1 MIDDMTNEE
10 YFEYIKRVKESN
22 KIVDA
27 IVQLAKV
34 SGVEITWS
42 NSSNLN
48 INGDVSAIE
57 LLLPIISK
65 RKKELLRWLEPEIT
79 L

>member
-1 MIDDMTNEE
+1 MTNEE